1 MTDSRAT
8 LAFQPMNVL
17 RSKFSVLIAPL
28 ACVLMLVGAGWV
40 QRDLRSPESFEP
52 YHAKAKVAI
61 EAIPTNMG
69 SWTGTE
75 RKVEPAAQQLLRPNI
90 IRSLVLT
97 DNRVES
103 LRGPQRSVFLT
114 IVQCRRALD
123 MLGHYPPR
131 CYPAIGDTLR
141 SSREKSWVV
150 DDGTPEKLNITGTE
164 YEFERIVEGQTR
176 RRIVYFFMVVPGKGI
191 ARDMKALEEA
201 ADDYQQR
208 YYGAAQF
215 QVVFDAILGQ
225 GLSEAQRDETY
236 STLMREVAPAIKALQ
251 NPNP

>member
-1 MTDSRAT
+1 
-8 LAFQPMNVL
+8 MNVL

-28 ACVLMLVGAGWV
+28 ACVLLLVGAGWV
-40 QRDLRSPESFEP
+40 QRDLRPPESFEP
-52 YHAKAKVAI
+52 YHAKAKLAI
-61 EAIPTNMG
+61 EAIPTDIDT
-69 SWTGTE
+69 WRGTE

-97 DNRVES
+97 DDRAES
-103 LRGPQRSVFLT
+103 IRGPQRSVFLT
-114 IVQCRRALD
+114 VVQCKRALD
-123 MLGHYPPR
+123 MLGHFPPR

-150 DDGTPEKLNITGTE
+150 DDGTPEKLSITGTQ
-164 YEFERIVEGQTR
+164 YEFERIIDGQTR

-191 ARDMKALEEA
+191 VPDDKALEEA

-225 GLSEAQRDETY
+225 DLTESQRDETY
-236 STLMREVAPAIKALQ
+236 VTLMREVAPAIKALKD
-251 NPNP
+251 PNP